1 VIGLRAKMQGSFLE
15 GNGTVR
21 CGSPYSISTLT
32 KLECEGSEVGGGVAF
47 VNVLEC
53 LICGMIDR
61 ANNPSDFLH
70 DHNGTVVILAF
81 EMSIFKSVVSKAI
94 VKELQY

>member
-1 VIGLRAKMQGSFLE
+1 MYMKKLGEHLDPKID
-15 GNGTVR
+15 
-21 CGSPYSISTLT
+21 T
-32 KLECEGSEVGGGVAF
+32 KECS
-47 VNVLEC
+47 NIYLEC

-61 ANNPSDFLH
+61 AHNPSDFLH

-94 VKELQY
+94 VMELF